1 MRELLEAYLDYLKL
15 LRRAQ
20 LTLVNLRQRLEAF
33 ISYLEEIGITDLR
46 DVSRRH
52 IIEYQRYRKQFIN
65 RFGRHDSIAVENRHF
80 IAVRNFFRW
89 LVKEGYLSH
98 NPAAKMELLK
108 EPQRLPRSVLTN
120 AEMKRLLKKPDTKTL
135 RGYRD
140 RTILEV
146 LYSSGIR
153 RGELLS
159 LRCDDVDPEGG
170 FLRINQGKG
179 RKDRIVPVGKIAV
192 RYLETYLKGIRPFL
206 LKDGDIP
213 WLFVSTLGRKMGRN
227 SLGWMIGRYAQ
238 SAGLNKTVTPH
249 TFRRSCATEMIKNK
263 ANLYHVKEILG
274 HSKLETLNKYCQL
287 ALVDLKEAHRKY
299 HPREK
304 EQDYS

>member
-1 MRELLEAYLDYLKL
+1 MRELLQAYLDYLKL
-15 LRRAQ
+15 LRRAP
-20 LTLVNLRQRLEAF
+20 LTLVNLQQRLEAF
-33 ISYLEEIGITDLR
+33 ITYLEEVGITDLR

-80 IAVRNFFRW
+80 IAVRNFLRW

-140 RTILEV
+140 RTIMEV
-146 LYSSGIR
+146 LYSCGIR
-153 RGELLS
+153 RNELLS
-159 LRCDDVDPEGG
+159 LKCADVDLEGG
-170 FLRINQGKG
+170 FLRIEGKA
-179 RKDRIVPVGKIAV
+179 RKERIVPIGKIAT
-192 RYLETYLKGIRPFL
+192 RYLETYLKGIRPFF
-206 LKDGDIP
+206 LKGRDIP
-213 WLFVSTLGRKMGRN
+213 WVFVSTLGRKMGRN
-227 SLGWMIGRYAQ
+227 SLGWMISRYAQ
-238 SAGLNKTVTPH
+238 SAALNKTVTPH